1 MSEMQIRIKFSKQI
15 ANDVLEQLKNELT
28 NGQKIPEKLKQ
39 IFKPLDND
47 ADVTIEIIET
57 V

>member
-47 ADVTIEIIET
+47 VNVTIEM